1 LPYSFRDREGEFK
14 FNSERSTEEM
24 VHFAKR
30 LARPP
35 VQEVTD
41 SKDIE
46 MLKQTNKNFFMF
58 IGKSVGH
65 TWVLDN
71 FIIQIKYKL
80 FKHRILFSQD
90 LFYDLAKQYQAHSYF
105 YITPEITGKQVFIN

>member
-1 LPYSFRDREGEFK
+1 MKNNYFINYFYSFRDKGGEFQ

-58 IGKSVGH
+58 IGNSDGH
-65 TWVLDN
+65 AWVYND
-71 FIIQIKYKL
+71 FII
-80 FKHRILFSQD
+80 IL
-90 LFYDLAKQYQAHSYF
+90 
-105 YITPEITGKQVFIN
+105 

>member
-1 LPYSFRDREGEFK
+1 MDYYFKVPYSFRDGEGEFH
-14 FNSERSTEEM
+14 FNSERSTDEM

-46 MLKQTNKNFFMF
+46 MLKQTNRNFFMF
-58 IGKSVGH
+58 IGKSDGH
-65 TWVLDN
+65 TWVFVI
-71 FIIQIKYKL
+71 FILEVKFEL
-80 FKHRILFSQD
+80 WF
-90 LFYDLAKQYQAHSYF
+90 
-105 YITPEITGKQVFIN
+105 

>member
-1 LPYSFRDREGEFK
+1 MYLYFDLFFSFRDGGGAYPFD
-14 FNSERSTEEM
+14 SERSTEEM

-46 MLKQTNKNFFMF
+46 MLKQTNKNFFIF

-65 TWVLDN
+65 IWVLNNSVVKVKYDN
-71 FIIQIKYKL
+71 
-80 FKHRILFSQD
+80 
-90 LFYDLAKQYQAHSYF
+90 
-105 YITPEITGKQVFIN
+105 

>member
-1 LPYSFRDREGEFK
+1 MIKKKELYFKLFNSFRDGEGQFP
-14 FNSERSTEEM
+14 FNNERSTQEM

-46 MLKQTNKNFFMF
+46 MLKQTNKHFFMF
-58 IGKSVGH
+58 IGKSIGH
-65 TWVLDN
+65 TWVIND
-71 FIIQIKYKL
+71 
-80 FKHRILFSQD
+80 
-90 LFYDLAKQYQAHSYF
+90 FY
-105 YITPEITGKQVFIN
+105 G